1 VLIFLELQICIFF
14 ANYPG
19 IDLKKIAIVDK
30 MFEIPDLPSQVS
42 RDFARK
48 INIIKIHNLFSF
60 QTSAGV
66 CYLWALNKLWKR
78 LQSQPG
84 N

>member
-1 VLIFLELQICIFF
+1 LELQICIFF
-14 ANYPG
+14 ATFPG
-19 IDLKKIAIVDK
+19 IDLKKIVIVDK
-30 MFEIPDLPSQVS
+30 MFENTVLPHWVLRENTQ
-42 RDFARK
+42 K
-48 INIIKIHNLFSF
+48 ENIIKILNLFSF
-60 QTSAGV
+60 QTSVGE